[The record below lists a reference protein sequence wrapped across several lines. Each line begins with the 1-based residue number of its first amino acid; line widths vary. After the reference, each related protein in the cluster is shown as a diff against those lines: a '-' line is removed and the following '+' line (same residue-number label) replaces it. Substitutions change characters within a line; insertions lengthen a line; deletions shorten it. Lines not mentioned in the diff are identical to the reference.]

1 MQALD
6 LHIEGMS
13 CAACVTRVE
22 KALGKVMQVEQ
33 VQVNL
38 ASNMARVQHSAL
50 GEAAEQTLLQSALV
64 ALRKAGYGAHLATQ
78 NDTAST
84 EENRKALLPVLGA
97 MLLSLPLMLPMV
109 AMLWGQHLMLPL
121 LWQLVLASWVQF
133 VFGWRFYVGAWHALR
148 YGTGSMDQLVALGT
162 TAAWALSVWNMWQ
175 APSWAHGVDV
185 YFESS
190 AMVISLVLLGK
201 WLEHGARAQAGLA
214 LAALQG
220 LQVRTVHCETP
231 HGVLE
236 LAREQMQLDDVFI
249 VKPGERVALDGVV
262 LEGHSAC
269 DESMLTGEA
278 LPVGK
283 QVGDV
288 VTGGTLNG
296 QGLLRVRVTAVGANT
311 VMAQMVEA
319 VMTVQSAKAPIARL
333 ADRISAVFVPAVL
346 ALALITAL
354 AWWLHTG
361 DVSAA
366 LIHAV
371 AVLVI
376 ACPCA
381 MGLATPAAIMV
392 GTGLA
397 ARHGMLI
404 RDPLVLERAH
414 QTQLVA
420 FDKTGTLTQ
429 GKPQCVALLDAAAV
443 DTFSTDARLWALVR
457 SLQQGSSHPLAEAFA
472 QKFDQN
478 TDPSASQSQ
487 LLPVRDAQAHPGKG
501 QSAQLLVDGQWQHF
515 AIGHATWADSVGAQ
529 ASQALLDAHQ
539 HWLAQ
544 GCSVSWLWRD
554 PQSMPTVGDE
564 ADPAQAGLEQGR
576 PQVLALLAFADTV
589 RPEARAVV
597 AALQAQGMAV
607 WMLSGD
613 NLAAARHVG
622 HSVGLED
629 ANIRANLLPQDKL
642 AILQDFQ
649 RQGLHTVMVGDG
661 VNDAAALSAAHIGMA
676 MGQGSE
682 VATHTA
688 SITLLNNDL
697 RSVPQALAL
706 LSQTHRTIKRNLFW
720 AFAYNVVGIPLAAI
734 GWLSP
739 VLAGAAMALSS
750 VSVLLNALALRGW
763 FARYKKR
770 VG

>member
-1 MQALD
+1 MVQSLD

-22 KALGKVMQVEQ
+22 KALAKVDGVAQA
-33 VQVNL
+33 QVNL
-38 ASNMARVQHSAL
+38 ASNLARVQL
-50 GEAAEQTLLQSALV
+50 RAEGPESRQALLQAALKT
-64 ALRKAGYGAHLATQ
+64 LRKAGYGAHPLTPS
-78 NDTAST
+78 DTSDNS
-84 EENRKALLPVLGA
+84 EQRKAAWPVLGA

-109 AMLWGQHLMLPL
+109 AMLWGQHLMLPV
-121 LWQLVLASWVQF
+121 LWQCVLATVVQF
-133 VFGWRFYVGAWHALR
+133 VFGWRFYRGAWHALR
-148 YGTGSMDQLVALGT
+148 FGTGSMDQLVALGT
-162 TAAWALSVWNMWQ
+162 TAAWALSVWNMAQ
-175 APSWAHGVDV
+175 APSGGHGAQV

-201 WLEHGARAQAGLA
+201 WLEHGARAQAGQA
-214 LAALQG
+214 LAALQA

-236 LAREQMQLDDVFI
+236 LSREQMQVGDVFI

-262 LEGHSAC
+262 LEGYSAC
-269 DESMLTGEA
+269 DESMLTGES

-283 QVGDV
+283 QPGDA

-333 ADRISAVFVPAVL
+333 ADRVSAVFVPVVVL
-346 ALALITAL
+346 IALITGL
-354 AWWLHTG
+354 AWWLNTG

-420 FDKTGTLTQ
+420 FDKTGTLTVGQ
-429 GKPQCVALLDAAAV
+429 PRCVALV
-443 DTFSTDARLWALVR
+443 DGLAQHTFSPDVQLWAVVR
-457 SLQQGSSHPLAEAFA
+457 SLQAGSSHPLAEAFA
-472 QKFDQN
+472 HKLAQELAPTRPVPLYPARQ
-478 TDPSASQSQ
+478 AQSH
-487 LLPVRDAQAHPGKG
+487 AGKG
-501 QSAQLLVDGQWQHF
+501 QEAELLIDGQWQRF
-515 AIGHATWADSVGAQ
+515 AIGHAAWADSLGAQ
-529 ASQALLDAHQ
+529 ASDALQTAHQ
-539 HWLAQ
+539 HWQAQ
-544 GCSVSWLWRD
+544 GCSVSWLWQWPAPAD
-554 PQSMPTVGDE
+554 SVNEATSPTT
-564 ADPAQAGLEQGR
+564 QAR
-576 PQVLALLAFADTV
+576 PHVLALLAFADTV
-589 RPEARAVV
+589 RPEAKAVV

-613 NLAAARHVG
+613 NLAAARHIG
-622 HSVGLED
+622 HSVGLSD
-629 ANIRANLLPQDKL
+629 AHIRAGLLPQDKL
-642 AILQDFQ
+642 ALLQDFAQ
-649 RQGLHTVMVGDG
+649 QGLHTVMVGDG

-682 VATHTA
+682 VATHSA
-688 SITLLNNDL
+688 SITLLSNDL
-697 RSVPQALAL
+697 RAVPLALAL
-706 LSQTHRTIKRNLFW
+706 LAQTRRTIQRNLFW

-734 GWLSP
+734 GWLTP

-750 VSVLLNALALRGW
+750 VSVLLNALSLRWW

>member
-6 LHIEGMS
+6 LHIDGMS

-22 KALGKVMQVEQ
+22 KALGKVMLVEQ

-38 ASNMARVQHSAL
+38 ASNMARVQHKAQ
-50 GEAAEQTLLQSALV
+50 GAEAAQTLLQNALL
-64 ALRKAGYGAHLATQ
+64 ALRKAGYGAHLLTQ
-78 NDTAST
+78 NEPST
-84 EENRKALLPVLGA
+84 RKETRKAFYPVLGA
-97 MLLSLPLMLPMV
+97 MFLSLPLMLPMV
-109 AMLWGQHLMLPL
+109 AMVWGQHLMLPL
-121 LWQLVLASWVQF
+121 LWQLALASFVQF

-148 YGTGSMDQLVALGT
+148 HGTGSMDQLVALGT
-162 TAAWALSVWNMWQ
+162 TAAWALSVWNMGQ
-175 APSWAHGVDV
+175 AHGLAHGVDV

-190 AMVISLVLLGK
+190 AMVISLVLMGK
-201 WLEHGARAQAGLA
+201 WLEHGARAQAGQA
-214 LAALQG
+214 LVALQG

-231 HGVLE
+231 HGLLP
-236 LAREQMQLDDVFI
+236 LAREQMQLGDVFI
-249 VKPGERVALDGVV
+249 VRPGERVALDGVV

-278 LPVGK
+278 LPVAK
-283 QVGDV
+283 QAGDP

-311 VMAQMVEA
+311 VMAQMLEA

-333 ADRISAVFVPAVL
+333 ADRIAAVFVPVVL
-346 ALALITAL
+346 GVALITGL
-354 AWWLHTG
+354 LWWLHTG
-361 DVSAA
+361 HVSAA

-397 ARHGMLI
+397 ARHGILI

-414 QTQLVA
+414 QAQLVA
-420 FDKTGTLTQ
+420 FDKTGTLTLGQ
-429 GKPQCVALLDAAAV
+429 PQCVALLDATAK
-443 DTFSTDARLWALVR
+443 DTFSPDAQLWSLVR
-457 SLQQGSSHPLAEAFA
+457 SLQQGSSHPLAQAFA

-478 TDPSASQSQ
+478 ADQSASKSL
-487 LLPVRDAQAHPGKG
+487 LLPVRDAQSHPGKG
-501 QSAQLLVDGQWQHF
+501 QSAQLLIDGQWQRF
-515 AIGHATWADSVGAQ
+515 AIGHAAWAERLGAQ

-554 PQSMPTVGDE
+554 
-564 ADPAQAGLEQGR
+564 EQPR
-576 PQVLALLAFADTV
+576 PQVLALLAFSDTV
-589 RPEARAVV
+589 RPEARVVV
-597 AALQAQGMAV
+597 AALQGQGLAV

-613 NLAAARHVG
+613 NLAAARHIG
-622 HSVGLED
+622 HSVGLDD
-629 ANIRANLLPQDKL
+629 AHIRAGLLPQDKL
-642 AILQDFQ
+642 KILQDFQ
-649 RQGLHTVMVGDG
+649 HQGVHAVMVGDG
-661 VNDAAALSAAHIGMA
+661 VNDAAALAAAHIGMA

-682 VATHTA
+682 VATHSA

-697 RSVPQALAL
+697 RAVLQALAL
-706 LSQTHRTIKRNLFW
+706 LSQTHRTIQLNLFW

-739 VLAGAAMALSS
+739 VLAAAAMALSS

-763 FARYKKR
+763 FERYKKR
-770 VG
+770 MF